1 MTIIDVH
8 CHVVPESFPTAP
20 NTGRE
25 SRWPCVCHGT
35 NGQAT
40 VMVGEQPFR
49 KIDRRS
55 WDPAVR
61 LRDMD
66 AAHVSRQVLSPM
78 PELLSY
84 WFAPDS
90 GLEMCRWMNDYIA
103 DIVARHPDRF
113 SGLGIVPLQDPAL
126 AAREL
131 SMIAESG
138 FAGVEVGSN
147 INGKFL
153 GENDYQEFFAEAERL
168 DLCVFVHALH
178 PIGVD
183 RLKNMPDLVPFAAF
197 PLDTALCAA
206 SLIRSG
212 IPEQHPQLRL
222 GFSHGGGAIIPL
234 AHRLARGA
242 RLTENF
248 GGTLTKSPPEYA
260 AEFFYDSL
268 VYDHGYLAYLANSF
282 APGQVF
288 CGTDYPYPIMDAN
301 PADFIA
307 AAPLTHPESV
317 RREAALR
324 FIGPRTLT

>member
-49 KIDRRS
+49 KIDSRS

-61 LRDMD
+61 WRDMD

-103 DIVARHPDRF
+103 YIVARHPDRF

-153 GENDYQEFFAEAERL
+153 GETDYCEFFAEAERL

-178 PIGVD
+178 PIGTD

-197 PLDTALCAA
+197 PLDTALSAA
-206 SLIRSG
+206 SLIRAG
-212 IPEQHPQLRL
+212 VPERYPALRL

-234 AHRLARGA
+234 AHRLAQGA
-242 RLTENF
+242 RLTKHF
-248 GGTLTKSPPEYA
+248 DGALTESPTEYA
-260 AEFFYDSL
+260 ANFFYDSL
-268 VYDHGYLAYLANSF
+268 VYDQDYLAYLANSF
-282 APGQVF
+282 APGHVF
-288 CGTDYPYPIMDAN
+288 CGTDYPYAIMEKD
-301 PADFIA
+301 PAGFLA
-307 AAPLTHPESV
+307 AAPLAHPDSV
-317 RREAALR
+317 RYEAARR
-324 FIGPRTLT
+324 FLGSRTLA